1 MMHLFGYWRSSAAYR
16 CRIALALKGLNYDF
30 TSVHLRRGGG
40 EQRLPDFLTLNPQ
53 GLVPAL
59 VEESKVLT
67 QSLAIIE
74 WLDETHPTPALLPV
88 EPDARAQ
95 VRAFALAIAC
105 DIHPLQNL
113 RVLEYLKTELGC
125 EQADADAWCR
135 KWISEGLL
143 ACEAL
148 LSRDSGG
155 HRFCF
160 GESPSLADICLAPQI
175 YSARRFGV
183 DLTMMGRIR
192 DLEQV
197 YEAEPAFASAH
208 PDVQPDKDA

>member
-1 MMHLFGYWRSSAAYR
+1 MMHLYGYWRSSASYR
-16 CRIALALKGLNYDF
+16 CRIALALKGLDYDF

-40 EQRLPDFLTLNPQ
+40 EQKLPDFLSLNPQ

-59 VEESKVLT
+59 VDGPKVLT

-74 WLDETHPTPALLPV
+74 WLEEMHPTPALLPADP
-88 EPDARAQ
+88 EQRAR

-113 RVLEYLKTELGC
+113 RVLGYLKSELGC
-125 EQADADAWCR
+125 QQADADAWCH

-148 LSRDSGG
+148 LARGSGNS
-155 HRFCF
+155 RFCF
-160 GESPSLADICLAPQI
+160 GDSASLADICLAPQI

-183 DLTMMGRIR
+183 DLTMMSRIQ
-192 DLEQV
+192 DLEHI
-197 YEAEPAFASAH
+197 YEAEPAFAAAH

>member
-1 MMHLFGYWRSSAAYR
+1 MIHLYGYWRSSAAYR
-16 CRIALALKGLNYDF
+16 CRIALRLKGLDYEF

-40 EQRLPDFLTLNPQ
+40 EQKLPEYLALNPQ

-59 VEESKVLT
+59 VDGQQVLT

-74 WLDETHPTPALLPV
+74 WLEEVHPDPSLLPV
-88 EPDARAQ
+88 NPGQRAQ
-95 VRAFALAIAC
+95 VRAFAQAIAC

-113 RVLEYLKTELGC
+113 RVLEYLKNELGC
-125 EQADADAWCR
+125 KQTDADAWCR
-135 KWISEGLL
+135 KWIAEGLQG
-143 ACEAL
+143 CEAL
-148 LSRDSGG
+148 LSRTPGN

-160 GESPSLADICLAPQI
+160 GESPSLADVCLAPQI

-183 DLTMMGRIR
+183 DLEPLRRIEE
-192 DLEQV
+192 LERT
-197 YEAEPAFASAH
+197 YHGEPAFAAAH